1 MITGPER
8 EVKEFKKYVGVGEF
22 SVLGFNFDRQ
32 TIIQNCGYDPGSEQE
47 YCKKA
52 KVRVGNT
59 EVDARTVNISVFLKE
74 VNSGV
79 STRLSFILKEVEDVA
94 QSGNIKYVN
103 AKCDSSYVLLDWFKR
118 HDHRKAFVGESDF
131 LHFIRNWL
139 SNFQW
144 ISGKDDP
151 TGGAK
156 YPLKENLRLFDANFN
171 ALNDL
176 AKRYPK
182 QTVGVLCGI
191 RESEKGQK
199 QDTCNRAF
207 LPGNM
212 VSKVQGLVVGG
223 DNSQLINSL
232 SGYQGNVVK
241 NFLDKVEGQYGYKN
255 FYGKSY
261 AFRDYD
267 PATNVVG
274 ATNSAI
280 VNKPKAAD
288 ELSY

>member
-22 SVLGFNFDRQ
+22 SVLGFNFDRATMNQ
-32 TIIQNCGYDPGSEQE
+32 VCGYDPGSEQE

-59 EVDARTVNISVFLKE
+59 EVEARTVNISAFLKE
-74 VNSGV
+74 VNTGV
-79 STRLSFILKEVEDVA
+79 GMRLSFILKEVDDIA

-103 AKCDSSYVLLDWFKR
+103 NKCDSSYVLLNWFSR
-118 HDHRKAFVGESDF
+118 HEHRKAFVGEADF

-144 ISGKDDP
+144 IMKDDP

-156 YPLKENLRLFDANFN
+156 YPLKENLRLFDGNFN
-171 ALNDL
+171 AINDL
-176 AKRYPK
+176 AKRYTK
-182 QTVGVLCGI
+182 QTIGVLCGI
-191 RESEKGQK
+191 RDSEKGQK

-207 LPGNM
+207 LPGNL
-212 VSKVQGLVVGG
+212 VSRVQGLTVGG
-223 DNSQLINSL
+223 DNSQLLSSL
-232 SGYQGNVVK
+232 SKYQGDVVK
-241 NFLDKVEGQYGYKN
+241 SFLDKAEGQYGYKN

-274 ATNSAI
+274 ATNSAV

>member
-22 SVLGFNFDRQ
+22 SVLGFNFDRA
-32 TIIQNCGYDPGSEQE
+32 TIIQMCGYDPGSDQE

-59 EVDARTVNISVFLKE
+59 EIDARTANVSVFLKE
-74 VNSGV
+74 VNTGV
-79 STRLSFILKEVEDVA
+79 GMRLSFILKEADDIA

-103 AKCDSSYVLLDWFKR
+103 VKCDSSYVLLDWFKR
-118 HDHRKAFVGESDF
+118 HEHRKAFIGEADF
-131 LHFIRNWL
+131 LHFIRSWL

-144 ISGKDDP
+144 ITKEDP

-156 YPLKENLRLFDANFN
+156 YPLKENLRLFDGNFN

-176 AKRYPK
+176 AKRYNK
-182 QTVGVLCGI
+182 QTVGILCGI
-191 RESEKGQK
+191 RDSEKGQK

-207 LPGNM
+207 LPGNL
-212 VSKVQGLVVGG
+212 VSKVQGLIVGG
-223 DNSQLINSL
+223 NNSQLMGSL
-232 SGYQGNVVK
+232 SKYQGDVIK
-241 NFLDKVEGQYGYKN
+241 SFLDKAEGQYGYKN
-255 FYGKSY
+255 FYGNSY

-267 PATNVVG
+267 PAANVVG
-274 ATNSAI
+274 STTSAVI
-280 VNKPKAAD
+280 NKPKAAD
-288 ELSY
+288 EVSY